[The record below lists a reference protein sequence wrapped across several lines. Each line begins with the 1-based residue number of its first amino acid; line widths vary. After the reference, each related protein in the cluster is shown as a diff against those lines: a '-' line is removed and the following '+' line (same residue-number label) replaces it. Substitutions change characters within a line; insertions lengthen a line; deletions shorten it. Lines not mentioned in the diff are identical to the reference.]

1 VIRALVADDSRAA
14 AFMVKRA
21 LERWGV
27 DAVIAADGVE
37 AWASLD
43 RDRSISLGIFDWM
56 MPGMEGPDLC
66 RRIRADPAHD
76 HMYVL
81 LLTQRGTRQDLVT
94 GLDAGAD
101 DYLVKPF
108 DPEELRARVHVGLRV
123 LALQRTLQE
132 RAAQL
137 HAATVSVTELR
148 RLLPIC
154 SYCRN
159 IRNDQ
164 DYWEQIEGYLG
175 RHTDL
180 EFTHG
185 ICPSCYEGAV
195 AEIEGRR

>member
-1 VIRALVADDSRAA
+1 MIRALVADNNRTA
-14 AFMVKRA
+14 AFMVKQA

-37 AWASLD
+37 AWAWLD
-43 RDRSISLGIFDWM
+43 RDRSISLGIFAWM

-81 LLTQRGTRQDLVT
+81 LLTHRGTRQDLVT

-108 DPEELRARVHVGLRV
+108 DPEELRARVHAGLRV

-132 RAAQL
+132 RAALL
-137 HAATVSVTELR
+137 HAATARVTELR
-148 RLLPIC
+148 RLVPIC

-164 DYWEQIEGYLG
+164 DYWEQIENYLR

-185 ICPSCYEGAV
+185 ICPSCYEAAV
-195 AEIEGRR
+195 AQSEGGR